1 MHEHMHITDDRSSS
15 DMLDQQG
22 QKGSQL
28 EQEDGVLNLKEQ
40 TLLVL
45 FRRLSI
51 ANQDRVLRCAEV
63 LSQVPDE

>member
-22 QKGSQL
+22 KIESRSEPQ
-28 EQEDGVLNLKEQ
+28 DGVLNLTEQ
-40 TLLVL
+40 MLLLL
-45 FRRLSI
+45 FRRLSV

>member
-1 MHEHMHITDDRSSS
+1 MHEHMHITDERSNS
-15 DMLDQQG
+15 DMLDEQG

-40 TLLVL
+40 KLVSL
-45 FRRLSI
+45 FRRLSS

-63 LSQVPDE
+63 LFQMPDE

>member
-1 MHEHMHITDDRSSS
+1 
-15 DMLDQQG
+15 MLDQQG
-22 QKGSQL
+22 QMGSQI

-40 TLLVL
+40 MLLVL
-45 FRRLSI
+45 FRRLSS

>member
-1 MHEHMHITDDRSSS
+1 MHEHMHITDERSNS
-15 DMLDQQG
+15 DMLDEQV

-40 TLLVL
+40 KLVSL
-45 FRRLSI
+45 FRRLSS

-63 LSQVPDE
+63 LFQMPDE